1 MSKIVI
7 DTNTLIQ
14 IVSPRSIY
22 RDIYDSFFDG
32 RNILCV
38 TTEILE
44 EYEEILYRLTNAD
57 VAVNTIDAIVN
68 NPYTQEIQTF
78 YRFNLIKDDPDDN
91 KFVDCAIAA
100 NARFLVTEDKHFN
113 VLKRLSFPSVPVIGI
128 DDLLKELKH

>member
-32 RNILCV
+32 RNTLCV

-44 EYEEILYRLTNAD
+44 EYEEILCRLTNAE
-57 VAVNTIDAIVN
+57 VAVNIIDAIVN

-78 YRFNLIKDDPDDN
+78 YRFNLIKEDPDDN
-91 KFVDCAIAA
+91 KFVDCAVAS

-113 VLKRLSFPSVPVIGI
+113 VLKSITFPSVPVIGI
-128 DDLLKELKH
+128 DDFLKELKL